1 MSIMKDDDQLD
12 IENAPLWKI
21 YLIRLL
27 DHIYWTFW
35 MTTLTIYAL
44 FGDDIRMLAFS
55 RNADNYFYSASI
67 VCLMFFAAELA
78 ISYLCKKEYRF
89 SFHFWLDFIAMA
101 SLFPDIGFI

>member
-1 MSIMKDDDQLD
+1 MKDDDQLD

-44 FGDDIRMLAFS
+44 FGDDIRMILFS
-55 RNADNYFYSASI
+55 KDADNYFYFTSV
-67 VCLMFFAAELA
+67 VCLIFFAAELV
-78 ISYLCKKEYRF
+78 ISYLCKKEYRL
-89 SFHFWLDFIAMA
+89 SFHF
-101 SLFPDIGFI
+101 